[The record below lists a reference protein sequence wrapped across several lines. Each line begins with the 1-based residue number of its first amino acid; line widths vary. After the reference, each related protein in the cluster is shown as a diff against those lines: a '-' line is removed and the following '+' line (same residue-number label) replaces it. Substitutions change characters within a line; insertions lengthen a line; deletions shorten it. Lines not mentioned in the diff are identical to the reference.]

1 MELYQ
6 LRSFIAVAEEG
17 TLAKAA
23 LRLFSSQPSVSAH
36 IKALE
41 DELGISLFER
51 SSRGMQI
58 THDGEALLEKAYAVQ
73 RETSALNNLAR
84 NLQSSPSGKLI
95 IGVNTGSEDLAID
108 RIAEVIYRDYPSL
121 QVEIMHSSSGYIK
134 SGILAGEIDVG
145 FFEGEF
151 DSPKLLSARFQKN
164 RVLVVASPKFNDA
177 FKAKTWKD
185 LESLPWL
192 FKTPECSYFRLME
205 QIAKAN
211 ELQLNRRF
219 IVDEDATCLRF
230 VKNGIALSIM
240 GESIVR
246 KELEEGSIVAWDQ
259 FEYALDHNVICLGQR
274 FHERGI
280 QAFLKACKEVINL
293 PDLH

>member
-6 LRSFIAVAEEG
+6 LRSFVAVAEDG
-17 TLAKAA
+17 TLARAA

-41 DELGISLFER
+41 DELGIPLFER

-58 THDGEALLEKAYAVQ
+58 TPDGEALLEKAYAIL
-73 RETSALNNLAR
+73 RETNALNTLAR
-84 NLQSSPSGKLI
+84 DLQTSPSGKLV
-95 IGVNTGSEDLAID
+95 IGVNTGLEDLAID
-108 RIAEVIYRDYPSL
+108 RIAEVIYRDNPSL
-121 QVEIMHSSSGYIK
+121 QIELKHSSSGFIK
-134 SGILAGEIDVG
+134 NSVLAGEIDVG
-145 FFEGEF
+145 FFEGIV
-151 DSPKLLSARFQKN
+151 DSPKILSARFQEN
-164 RVLVVASPKFNDA
+164 RVLVVASPKFKDA
-177 FKAKTWKD
+177 LNTKEWKD
-185 LESLPWL
+185 LEKLPWL

-205 QIAKAN
+205 QIVKAN
-211 ELQLNRRF
+211 ELELNQRF

-246 KELEEGSIVAWDQ
+246 EQLEEGSIIAWDQ
-259 FEYALDHNVICLGQR
+259 FEYNLDHNVICLGQR

-280 QAFLKACKEVINL
+280 QAFLKACKEVLEL